1 MLMLVKILFNPLT
14 QNKYNCKY
22 MNYTQN
28 DHYHI
33 RFGHYL
39 GIEHVLALHL
49 YCGYT
54 DLCEKFRK
62 TYRGRYDEKEE
73 VIQKR
78 HYSRFYW
85 FGKFLYEAVEFFGK
99 PNIIQQKS
107 SNGSTSKTL
116 YVGIAQR
123 VLLKSTFA
131 EFHQPT
137 SGTLFFFYFYMYH
150 PLFILDMNMIIFSNW
165 RFWCSYDICKESF

>member
-1 MLMLVKILFNPLT
+1 
-14 QNKYNCKY
+14 

-33 RFGHYL
+33 RFGHHL

-73 VIQKR
+73 DIQRK

-85 FGKFLYEAVEFFGK
+85 LGRFLYEAVEFFGK
-99 PNIIQQKS
+99 PNITQQHP
-107 SNGSTSKTL
+107 SNDKKL
-116 YVGIAQR
+116 YVGISQR
-123 VLLKSTFA
+123 VLLKSTFG

-137 SGTLFFFYFYMYH
+137 SGLSFFFFF
-150 PLFILDMNMIIFSNW
+150 FILSDPLLIVDMIIFSN
-165 RFWCSYDICKESF
+165 